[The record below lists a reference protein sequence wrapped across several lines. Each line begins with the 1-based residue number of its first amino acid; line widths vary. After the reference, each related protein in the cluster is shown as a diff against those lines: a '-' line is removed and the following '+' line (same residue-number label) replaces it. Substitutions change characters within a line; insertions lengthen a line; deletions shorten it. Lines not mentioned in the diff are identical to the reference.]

1 MRTAR
6 SRGRLSKPVGRRAP
20 ASPQAELG
28 ERRVLWQVFDYRR
41 PLVPARP
48 RFTT

>member
-6 SRGRLSKPVGRRAP
+6 SRRRQASPTGRPAP
-20 ASPQAELG
+20 ASPQSQQG
-28 ERRVLWQVFDYRR
+28 ERKVWQVFEYRR

-48 RFTT
+48 RFTI

>member
-1 MRTAR
+1 MKTAR
-6 SRGRLSKPVGRRAP
+6 SRGRLVRPAGRQAP
-20 ASPQAELG
+20 ASPQQRE
-28 ERRVLWQVFDYRR
+28 ERKVWQVFEYRR

>member
-1 MRTAR
+1 MKTAR
-6 SRGRLSKPVGRRAP
+6 SRGRLMKPAGRQAP
-20 ASPQAELG
+20 ASPQPQTEQ
-28 ERRVLWQVFDYRR
+28 RRVWQVFEYRR

>member
-1 MRTAR
+1 MRTAK
-6 SRGRLSKPVGRRAP
+6 SRGRLVSPAGRRAS
-20 ASPQAELG
+20 ASPQSEQ
-28 ERRVLWQVFDYRR
+28 RRVWQVFEYRR

>member
-6 SRGRLSKPVGRRAP
+6 SRGRQVRPAGRRAP
-20 ASPQAELG
+20 ASPQPEQG
-28 ERRVLWQVFDYRR
+28 ERKVWQVFEYRR

-48 RFTT
+48 RFTI